1 MDYSV
6 IVPVYNSKDTL
17 KLLIDEIDGFFR
29 GNGYTYEVIMVDDG
43 SGDGSFEK
51 IRELSEAYSQI
62 KGIHIKSNMGQQRA
76 LVTGM
81 LMAKGDWVITIDDD
95 LQHDIRDASRM
106 ISLAKDGCDIV
117 FGVYEDY
124 GSKGL
129 RAFGSKLVGLFFRL
143 RYGKL
148 HGLRV
153 SSFRLVSRKVYGK
166 LEEPGERFVYLSAE
180 LLPHAKL
187 VGNVEVSRRERVY
200 GKSGY
205 DLKKCILL
213 CIRLW
218 FNYGLKSLVF
228 GERKRHDEEDTDGWG
243 GQLPE
248 ERNLE
253 DKVSGI

>member
-6 IVPVYNSKDTL
+6 IVPVYNSKETL
-17 KLLIDEIDGFFR
+17 KPLIDEIDGFFR
-29 GNGYTYEVIMVDDG
+29 DCGYTYEVIMVDDG
-43 SGDGSFEK
+43 SGDGSFER
-51 IRELSEAYSQI
+51 IRELSETYSKI
-62 KGIHIKSNMGQQRA
+62 RGIHIKSNMGQQRA

-81 LMAKGDWVITIDDD
+81 LMARGDWAITIDDD

-106 ISLAKDGCDIV
+106 ISLAKDGCDMV

-143 RYGKL
+143 RYGNL

-153 SSFRLVSRKVYGK
+153 SSFRLVSRKVYRH
-166 LEEPGERFVYLSAE
+166 LVEPENRFVYLSAE

-187 VGNVEVSRRERVY
+187 VGNVEVSRRERLY

-205 DLKKCILL
+205 DLKKCVIL
-213 CIRLW
+213 CSRLW

-228 GERKRHDEEDTDGWG
+228 GERERHNEEDTDGWS

-248 ERNLE
+248 ERNFE
-253 DKVSGI
+253 DKVTGI